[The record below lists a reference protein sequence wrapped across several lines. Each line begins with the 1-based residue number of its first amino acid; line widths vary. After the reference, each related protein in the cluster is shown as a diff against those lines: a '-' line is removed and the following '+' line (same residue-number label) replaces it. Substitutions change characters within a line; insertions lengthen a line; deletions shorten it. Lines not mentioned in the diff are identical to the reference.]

1 MMNLEQNKW
10 LLLSNLLIRVD
21 MLECFLDVSHVR
33 DTTSST
39 FHYEIC
45 SILSHHNLN
54 IQNVRD
60 QGYDG
65 ASNIHGEWNGL
76 QTLILHECPYAYYVH
91 CLAHKL
97 LLAFVASTNE
107 VVDVHDFFFS
117 KFEYDC

>member
-1 MMNLEQNKW
+1 MMNLVQNKW

-21 MLECFLDVSHVR
+21 MLECFLDVLHVR

-91 CLAHKL
+91 CLVHQL

-107 VVDVHDFFFS
+107 VVDVHDFFF
-117 KFEYDC
+117 KI